1 MKLTL
6 IMVFLFS
13 SIALA
18 APEASKR
25 NLPVTE
31 VEKQIKKD
39 KLSDAQKTKLLAPE
53 EDCDE
58 KIKKSLS
65 GNAGCTLDE
74 AKP

>member
-6 IMVFLFS
+6 IMVLLFS
-13 SIALA
+13 SIVLA

-39 KLSDAQKTKLLAPE
+39 KLSHAQKVKLPAPKE
-53 EDCDE
+53 NRDE
-58 KIKKSLS
+58 KVKV
-65 GNAGCTLDE
+65 
-74 AKP
+74 KP

>member
-6 IMVFLFS
+6 IMVLLFS
-13 SIALA
+13 SIVLA

-39 KLSDAQKTKLLAPE
+39 KLSHAQKVKLPKPKPKE
-53 EDCDE
+53 NRDE
-58 KIKKSLS
+58 KIKV
-65 GNAGCTLDE
+65 
-74 AKP
+74 KP

>member
-13 SIALA
+13 SIAVA
-18 APEASKR
+18 APEASQR

-39 KLSDAQKTKLLAPE
+39 KLSDAKKAKLLAPKKSN
-53 EDCDE
+53 E
-58 KIKKSLS
+58 KIKV
-65 GNAGCTLDE
+65 
-74 AKP
+74 KPKTNFESVP